1 MMKSRLKLTRAEKR
15 EKLAEKTKRAPKGA
29 KLSDQIKKVATSRK
43 YTGRK
48 KDQ

>member
-1 MMKSRLKLTRAEKR
+1 MKTYIKLTKAEKR
-15 EKLAEKTKRAPKGA
+15 QQLIDKAKRAPKGA
-29 KLSDQIKKVATSRK
+29 KLSGQIKKVDTSRK